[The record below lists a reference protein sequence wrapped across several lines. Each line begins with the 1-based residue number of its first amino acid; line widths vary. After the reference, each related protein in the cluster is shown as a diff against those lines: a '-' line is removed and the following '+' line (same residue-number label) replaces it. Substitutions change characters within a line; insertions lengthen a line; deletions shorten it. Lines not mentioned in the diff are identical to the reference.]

1 MTPDMVPNPGPEME
15 TVYIPGNPGGQW
27 TPEEIDSTR
36 RRVTQMIHPD
46 WEMKLLMGTADTR
59 LGHFLS
65 GFPGCSNSSH
75 SFLHERLNKMS
86 NKNE

>member
-65 GFPGCSNSSH
+65 GFPVICSI
-75 SFLHERLNKMS
+75 FILIVDIIMMLNIY
-86 NKNE
+86 